1 MINLLPA
8 DTKRSISYARRNT
21 QLLRACLAVL
31 AIIGCIIVLFG
42 AGQWYLASSTAKYE
56 DQVAQLKTSLQEQD
70 IEGTKQRIQDL
81 SGSVKLA
88 LQVLSQ
94 EILFSKLLRQA
105 GSVMPDGSSL
115 NSLEISNGVKGI
127 DITAGVDNYQVGT
140 QVQINLSNPNNKLFD
155 KVDLVSVSCSG
166 SAPAGY
172 PCTAKLRALFG
183 DNSPYLFINS
193 KAGN

>member
-1 MINLLPA
+1 MINLLPSA
-8 DTKRSISYARRNT
+8 TKQSISYARRNT

-31 AIIGCIIVLFG
+31 AIIICVIVLFG
-42 AGQWYLASSTAKYE
+42 AGHWYLASTTAKYE

-115 NSLEISNGVKGI
+115 NSLEISDDLKGV
-127 DITAGVDNYQVGT
+127 DISAGVTNYQVGT
-140 QVQINLSNPNNKLFD
+140 QVQINLSNPNNKLFN
-155 KVDLVSVSCSG
+155 KVDLVSVTCNG

-193 KAGN
+193 KAGS